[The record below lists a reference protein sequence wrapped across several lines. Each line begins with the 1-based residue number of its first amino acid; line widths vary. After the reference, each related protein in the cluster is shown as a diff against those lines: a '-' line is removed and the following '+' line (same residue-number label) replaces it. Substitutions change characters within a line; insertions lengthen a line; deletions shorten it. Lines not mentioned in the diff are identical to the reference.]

1 MIGIENEEQR
11 RLAIIADQ
19 ISGVTQ
25 KLAMDNGRYNLGI
38 ESQNSA
44 DMISNQDRF
53 KQIKEQTLNEIM
65 NN

>member
-25 KLAMDNGRYNLGI
+25 KLAMDNGRYHLGI
-38 ESQNSA
+38 EIQNSEPL
-44 DMISNQDRF
+44 SNQDRF
-53 KQIKEQTLNEIM
+53 K
-65 NN
+65 